1 MCKLKLSNQPTNKK
15 RYIMNTASIQ
25 YRNMPDAVRLASAES
40 AVAMAQAGLKVS
52 DIAKEFHTSIANVK
66 AWIQRKNN
74 GTLGKKLHT
83 NNTKQVDYRKLPIA
97 IRNATR
103 AFAMFIGKA
112 GVNPHEMATQF
123 GTTEACIRRWM
134 DEDHQI
140 EKKRGRKPITTN
152 K

>member
-1 MCKLKLSNQPTNKK
+1 
-15 RYIMNTASIQ
+15 MNTASIQ

-40 AVAMAQAGLKVS
+40 AVAMAQAGLKIS

-66 AWIQRKNN
+66 AWIHRKEN
-74 GTLGKKLHT
+74 GTLGKKMHA
-83 NNTKQVDYRKLPIA
+83 NNAKQVDYRKLPIA

-112 GVNPHEMATQF
+112 GANTHEMATQF
-123 GTTEACIRRWM
+123 GTSEQCVRRWL

-140 EKKRGRKPITTN
+140 EKKRGRKSIKSN
-152 K
+152 NNQ